1 MKRLYFSALTLCTF
15 LSVSAQEVIW
25 QKDIQSSTQDFL
37 SQITTTIDQ
46 QYLIT
51 GSSIRA
57 GSGMMEAGS
66 KSQMPDANSQ
76 KQNNGYDFHLI
87 KLNQQGEEVW
97 EKYFSGQNH
106 DFLSATVNT
115 QEGGFLLA
123 GTSFSGKGFDKKED
137 SKGGSD
143 IWLIRINEFGDELW
157 QKTIGGASDE
167 EARAVIQTTDM
178 GFFVAGNVAFG
189 SAQATGQS
197 TDQRSLRLSKGTAG
211 YGSKDVL
218 VVRLDKNGKQLSQLV
233 LGGKGLDEVEKM
245 IPTKDGGALLGV
257 YSRSSA
263 VTMNDKQSMMNDD
276 SQNTNS
282 NSGINHQLS
291 IINHA
296 KASGNYGEGD
306 YWIIKLSKDGK
317 VEWEKNFGGKGD
329 DHLRTLA
336 LTSTGYLIGGESRSE
351 RSGNKTVGIEEGT
364 DLWLISLDERGEEIW
379 QKSYNFKNRDVLMG
393 MSVIS
398 GKMEDGSG
406 KSKGIL
412 LGGYTQAEGRI
423 ESDDETFW
431 MLYLDQN
438 GNEQW
443 RKHVKGE
450 SKKKEERLSDIKLNR
465 DGSIVLAGTSA
476 EELGKENWK
485 IVKLGD
491 KQIDQLIEKQDIK
504 IYPNPVSD
512 YAYVEI
518 NMDAGSGML
527 GDGKTE
533 AEITVYDMGGRQ
545 LQSVKTKNK
554 VTKINTQ
561 ALVQGAYLVSVKTNE
576 NKTAS
581 AKIIKK

>member
-1 MKRLYFSALTLCTF
+1 MLTKKNTGMKKISLSAFILCTA
-15 LSVSAQEVIW
+15 LGIHAQEVVW

-37 SQITTTIDQ
+37 SQVTTTIDQ

-51 GSSIRA
+51 GSSIQ
-57 GSGMMEAGS
+57 S
-66 KSQMPDANSQ
+66 KSQSPAASSQ
-76 KQNNGYDFHLI
+76 KQNYGYDFHLI

-106 DFLSATVNT
+106 DYLSATVTT
-115 QEGGFLLA
+115 QDGGFLLA
-123 GTSFSGKGFDKKED
+123 GTSYSGKGLDKKED

-157 QKTIGGASDE
+157 QKTLGSSSDE
-167 EARAVIQTTDM
+167 EARAVIQTTDL
-178 GFFVAGNVAFG
+178 GFFVAGNVQN
-189 SAQATGQS
+189 SV
-197 TDQRSLRLSKGTAG
+197 KG
-211 YGSKDVL
+211 YGSKDVWII
-218 VVRLDKNGKQLSQLV
+218 RLDKNGKELSQLI

-245 IPTKDGGALLGV
+245 IPTRDGGALLGI
-257 YSRSSA
+257 YSRSSEVRVSGSEQGSGMRDA
-263 VTMNDKQSMMNDD
+263 GSASNVQNPNSVSRNSKQTENF
-276 SQNTNS
+276 
-282 NSGINHQLS
+282 
-291 IINHA
+291 
-296 KASGNYGEGD
+296 GEGD
-306 YWIIKLSKDGK
+306 YWIVKLDKNGK

-329 DHLRTLA
+329 DHLRNLA
-336 LTSTGYLIGGESRSE
+336 LTSTGFIIGGESRSE

-364 DLWLISLDERGEEIW
+364 DLWLIALNERGDEQW
-379 QKSYNFKNRDVLMG
+379 QKSYNFGNRDILMG

-398 GKMEDGSG
+398 GKQEDGGG

-423 ESDDETFW
+423 ETDDETFW

-450 SKKKEERLSDIKLNR
+450 SRKKEERLSDLKLNR

-491 KQIDQLIEKQDIK
+491 KQVDQLIEKYDIK

-518 NMDAGSGML
+518 GLDFKDADIL
-527 GDGKTE
+527 L
-533 AEITVYDMGGRQ
+533 YDMSGRQ

-561 ALVQGAYLVSVKTNE
+561 ALVQGAYLITIKTDT
-576 NKTAS
+576 NKTAN
-581 AKIIKK
+581 AKLIKK

>member
-1 MKRLYFSALTLCTF
+1 MNKIYSGALFLCSV
-15 LSVSAQEVIW
+15 LGVSAQEVIW
-25 QKDIQSSTQDFL
+25 QKDIKSSTQDFL
-37 SQITTTIDQ
+37 SQVTTTIDQ

-51 GSSIRA
+51 GSSIQ
-57 GSGMMEAGS
+57 SNKLSE
-66 KSQMPDANSQ
+66 N
-76 KQNNGYDFHLI
+76 KQNNGYDFHLV

-97 EKYFSGQNH
+97 EKYFSGNNH

-115 QEGGFLLA
+115 QEGGFVLA
-123 GTSFSGKGFDKKED
+123 GTSFSGKGLDKKEN

-143 IWLIRINEFGDELW
+143 FWLIRINEFGDELW

-178 GFFVAGNVAFG
+178 GFFVAGNVTALRQ
-189 SAQATGQS
+189 AQ
-197 TDQRSLRLSKGTAG
+197 DSKG

-218 VVRLDKNGKQLSQLV
+218 VVKLDKNGKELSQLI

-257 YSRSSA
+257 YSRSNAGGSKK
-263 VTMNDKQSMMNDD
+263 TENF
-276 SQNTNS
+276 
-282 NSGINHQLS
+282 
-291 IINHA
+291 
-296 KASGNYGEGD
+296 GEGD
-306 YWIIKLSKDGK
+306 YWMIKLNKEGK

-364 DLWLISLDERGEEIW
+364 DLWLISLNERGEELW

-393 MSVIS
+393 MSVLH
-398 GKMEDGSG
+398 GSDDRS
-406 KSKGIL
+406 SKGIL
-412 LGGYTQAEGRI
+412 LGGYTQAEGKI

-450 SKKKEERLSDIKLNR
+450 SRKREERLSDIKLNR
-465 DGSIVLAGTSA
+465 DGSILLAGTSA

-491 KQIDQLIEKQDIK
+491 SQIDQLIEKQDIR

-518 NMDAGSGML
+518 GFESLRVGGSGNTE
-527 GDGKTE
+527 KSFE
-533 AEITVYDMGGRQ
+533 AEIIVYDMGGRQ
-545 LQSVKTKNK
+545 LQSLKTNNK

-561 ALVQGAYLVSVKTNE
+561 NLVQGAYLVSVKTND

>member
-1 MKRLYFSALTLCTF
+1 MKKNYLCAFTLCTILT
-15 LSVSAQEVIW
+15 LSGQETDVVW
-25 QKDIQSSTQDFL
+25 QKDIKSSTQDFL

-51 GSSIRA
+51 GSSIQ
-57 GSGMMEAGS
+57 SDKLQQS
-66 KSQMPDANSQ
+66 S
-76 KQNNGYDFHLI
+76 KQNNGYDFHLV

-106 DFLSATVNT
+106 DYLSATVTT
-115 QEGGFLLA
+115 QDGGFLLA
-123 GTSFSGKGFDKKED
+123 GTSYSSKGLDKKGD

-157 QKTIGGASDE
+157 QKTLGSTSDE
-167 EARAVIQTTDM
+167 EARAVIQTTDL
-178 GFFVAGNVAFG
+178 GFFVAGNVQG
-189 SAQATGQS
+189 S
-197 TDQRSLRLSKGTAG
+197 SKG
-211 YGSKDVL
+211 YGSKDIL
-218 VVRLDKNGKQLSQLV
+218 ITKLDKDGKELSQLI

-245 IPTKDGGALLGV
+245 IPTKDGGALLGI
-257 YSRSSA
+257 YSRS
-263 VTMNDKQSMMNDD
+263 
-276 SQNTNS
+276 
-282 NSGINHQLS
+282 GIGGV
-291 IINHA
+291 
-296 KASGNYGEGD
+296 KTTENYGEGD
-306 YWIIKLSKDGK
+306 FYIIKLDKSGK
-317 VEWEKNFGGKGD
+317 VEWEKNFGGKDD
-329 DHLRTLA
+329 DHIRTLA
-336 LTSTGYLIGGESRSE
+336 LTSTSFIIGGESRSE
-351 RSGNKTVGIEEGT
+351 RSGNKTVGLEEGT
-364 DLWLISLDERGEEIW
+364 DLWLISLNERGDEQW
-379 QKSYNFKNRDVLMG
+379 QKSYNLGNRDILMG

-398 GKMEDGSG
+398 GKQEDGSG

-423 ESDDETFW
+423 ETDDETFW

-450 SKKKEERLSDIKLNR
+450 SRKKEERLSDVKLNR

-485 IVKLGD
+485 IVKLED
-491 KQIDQLIEKQDIK
+491 KQVDQLIEKYDIK

-518 NMDAGSGML
+518 GFDFKDADIL
-527 GDGKTE
+527 L
-533 AEITVYDMGGRQ
+533 YDMSGRQ

-561 ALVQGAYLVSVKTNE
+561 SLVQGAYLVTIKTDN
-576 NKTAS
+576 NKTAN
-581 AKIIKK
+581 AKLIKK

>member
-1 MKRLYFSALTLCTF
+1 MKKFYTGAFFLCTV
-15 LSVSAQEVIW
+15 LGLSAQEVLW
-25 QKDIQSSTQDFL
+25 QKDIKSSTQDFL
-37 SQITTTIDQ
+37 SQVTTTIDQ

-51 GSSIRA
+51 GSSIQSDKLQA
-57 GSGMMEAGS
+57 SGS
-66 KSQMPDANSQ
+66 
-76 KQNNGYDFHLI
+76 KQNNGYDYHLI

-97 EKYFSGQNH
+97 EKYFSGGNH

-115 QEGGFLLA
+115 QDGGFLAA
-123 GTSFSGKGFDKKED
+123 GTSYSSKGLDKKEE

-143 IWLIRINEFGDELW
+143 IWLIRLNEFGDELW
-157 QKTIGGASDE
+157 QKTIGSASDE
-167 EARAVIQTTDM
+167 EARAVIQATDF
-178 GFFVAGNVAFG
+178 GFFVAGNVQN
-189 SAQATGQS
+189 SA
-197 TDQRSLRLSKGTAG
+197 KG

-218 VVRLDKNGKQLSQLV
+218 IVRLDKNGGITSQII

-257 YSRSSA
+257 YSRSTIGGSKK
-263 VTMNDKQSMMNDD
+263 TENF
-276 SQNTNS
+276 
-282 NSGINHQLS
+282 
-291 IINHA
+291 
-296 KASGNYGEGD
+296 GEGD
-306 YWIIKLSKDGK
+306 YWIIKLNKDGK
-317 VEWEKNFGGKGD
+317 VEWEKNYGGKGD

-336 LTSTGYLIGGESRSE
+336 LTSTGFLVGGESRSE

-364 DLWLISLDERGEEIW
+364 DLWLISLNEKGEEIW

-393 MSVIS
+393 MSVIT
-398 GKMEDGSG
+398 
-406 KSKGIL
+406 KSQEQREKNQDITTGIL

-423 ESDDETFW
+423 ENEDETFW
-431 MLYLDQN
+431 MLYMDQN

-450 SKKKEERLSDIKLNR
+450 SRKKEERLSDIKLNR
-465 DGSIVLAGTSA
+465 DGSIILAGTSA

-512 YAYVEI
+512 YTYVEI
-518 NMDAGSGML
+518 GFDF
-527 GDGKTE
+527 KE
-533 AEITVYDMGGRQ
+533 ADILLYDMSGRQ
-545 LQSVKTKNK
+545 LQSLKTKNK

-561 ALVQGAYLVSVKTNE
+561 PLIQGAYLITIKTDT

-581 AKIIKK
+581 AKLIKK